1 MYKSFTDMEVWQLAS
16 NLSVE
21 VFQLT
26 TTLPKSED
34 YGLTSQIRRSANS
47 ISANIA
53 EGFGR
58 KTAKDKSNFYVFAR
72 GSVFETQN
80 HLIYGKK
87 IGYFDVTITDQIL
100 KNYSNLAFDLNKIIK
115 ALSQPK
121 PLSQS

>member
-1 MYKSFTDMEVWQLAS
+1 MYKSFTDMEVWQVAS
-16 NLSVE
+16 KLSVE

-26 TTLPKSED
+26 STLPRSED

-80 HLIYGKK
+80 HIIYGQKV
-87 IGYFDVTITDQIL
+87 GYFELTFTDQIL
-100 KNYSNLAFDLNKIIK
+100 KHYSNLAFDLNKIIK
-115 ALSQPK
+115 SLSQPQ
-121 PLSQS
+121 P

>member
-1 MYKSFTDMEVWQLAS
+1 MEVWQLAS

-21 VFQLT
+21 IFQLT
-26 TTLPKSED
+26 ATLPRSED

-53 EGFGR
+53 EEFGR

-87 IGYFDVTITDQIL
+87 IGYFDLIITDHIL
-100 KNYSNLAFDLNKIIK
+100 KSYSNLAFDLNKIIK
-115 ALSQPK
+115 ALSQP
-121 PLSQS
+121 